1 MRTSRRDF
9 LKYALGGAGA
19 LLAGA
24 TIIKTLPGGEKKPI
38 SSTAG
43 ESNETGEKISHKVPD
58 DPKRHWGFVI
68 DLSRCNG
75 CGHVTDEDVESRDPP
90 DPTGERFWCSYAC
103 RVHHFYNGADP
114 PQYWIRV
121 YKLQENSR
129 SPTFWFPKPCM
140 NCQNPPCLHV
150 CPTGATFARKDG
162 TVIID
167 TDICIGCRL
176 CMAACPY
183 ETRFFWFNDP
193 PDVPG
198 TENIE
203 YTPEFQGPHTRGTVV
218 KCDYCVHLAYNGQLP
233 VCVTAC
239 SISAGRQ
246 ALYYGDLNEDA
257 VSNGIETLEL
267 RKTLAEKGGYRYQE
281 EDGTDPS
288 VWYLPPAGQ
297 SKINTLLQTRLNI
310 EIRENS
316 GSSQRIEVDI
326 HAKADDGTPIRH
338 AEVFLRRKTAFG
350 ALIVAKGTTDSN
362 GTYSCSFQRTN
373 SHEIT
378 IEAELVETKRYSRT
392 VVNKNVK

>member
-19 LLAGA
+19 LLAGTA
-24 TIIKTLPGGEKKPI
+24 IVKTLPGAEKKLF

-43 ESNETGEKISHKVPD
+43 DSSESGDKISKKVPD

-68 DLSRCNG
+68 DLSKCNG
-75 CGHVTDEDVESRDPP
+75 CEHVTKEDVENRDPL

-103 RVHHFYNGADP
+103 RVSHYYNGADP
-114 PQYWIRV
+114 PMYWIRV
-121 YKLQENSR
+121 YKLQDNPR
-129 SPTFWFPKPCM
+129 SPAYWFPKPCM

-162 TVIID
+162 TVLIN
-167 TDICIGCRL
+167 TEICIGCRI

-193 PDVPG
+193 PAAPE

-203 YTPEFQGPHTRGTVV
+203 YSPEFQAPHTRGTVV
-218 KCDYCVHLAYNGQLP
+218 KCDYCVHGAYNGRLP
-233 VCVTAC
+233 ACINAC
-239 SISAGRQ
+239 SISSGRQ

-267 RKTLAEKGGYRYQE
+267 RQTLEERGGYRYRE
-281 EDGTDPS
+281 EDGTRPS
-288 VWYLPPAGQ
+288 VWYLPQILQ
-297 SKINTLLQTRLNI
+297 SKSSTLLKTSLNI
-310 EIRENS
+310 EIRETP
-316 GSSQRIEVDI
+316 GSSQTIEIAI
-326 HAKADDGTPIRH
+326 HARADDGSPIKH
-338 AEVFLRRKTAFG
+338 AEVLLRRKTAFG
-350 ALIVAKGTTDSN
+350 SLVIAKGTTDSD
-362 GTYSCSFQRTN
+362 GIFSCSFQRTS

-378 IEAELVETKRYSRT
+378 LEAELVETKRYART
-392 VVNKNVK
+392 LVNKNVR